1 MGAHEGREREGDHVT
16 KSVLVTGG
24 AGFVGSHIVDELV
37 ARGHRVRV
45 LDRLEPQVHGS
56 DATQAGFRP
65 EYLHPDAD
73 LQVGDTGDPAAIARA
88 LEDVD
93 VVFHQAAAVGV
104 GQSMYEID
112 RYVGRNTQA
121 TAVLLQAIVDR
132 QTRRPLERL
141 LVASSMSIY
150 GEGEY
155 RLADGTQ
162 FAPRPRPDAQLAD
175 RVWEMLGPD
184 GNPVETVATTED
196 KPLQPT
202 SVYALSKRDQE
213 EYCLLIGATYG
224 IPTVALRYFNIYG
237 PRQALSN
244 PYTGVAA
251 IFGSCLLNDAAPTV
265 YEDGLQTRDF
275 IHVRDI
281 VAANVLALDA
291 EPGIV
296 AGEVFNVGT
305 GRPTNLLDLYSTL
318 QKALDTP
325 GLAPEIPGR
334 FRAGDIRHCYA
345 DIAKIRAALGYE
357 PSTDLES
364 GLTDLAGWIRTQ
376 DAENLTAR
384 AAAELERKGLVH

>member
-1 MGAHEGREREGDHVT
+1 MT

-24 AGFVGSHIVDELV
+24 AGFVGSHLVDELV
-37 ARGHRVRV
+37 SRDYRVRV
-45 LDRLEPQVHGS
+45 LDRLEVQVHGPG
-56 DATQAGFRP
+56 AAEPGFRP
-65 EYLHPDAD
+65 EYLHPDAE
-73 LQVGDTGDPAAIARA
+73 LQVGDTGDPATITRA
-88 LEDVD
+88 LEGVD

-112 RYVGRNTQA
+112 RYVARNTHA

-132 QTRRPLERL
+132 QARHPLDRL

-155 RLADGTQ
+155 RLADGTR
-162 FAPRPRPDAQLAD
+162 FAPSPRPDAQLDA
-175 RVWEMLGPD
+175 RTWEMLGPD
-184 GNPVETVATTED
+184 GGVAEPVPTTED
-196 KPLQPT
+196 KALRPT
-202 SVYALSKRDQE
+202 SVYALTKRDQE
-213 EYCLLIGATYG
+213 EYCLLVGATYG

-251 IFGSCLLNDAAPTV
+251 IFGSCLLSEAAPTI

-281 VAANVLALDA
+281 VTANLLGLEADPGAA
-291 EPGIV
+291 
-296 AGEVFNVGT
+296 AGQVFNVGT
-305 GRPTNLLDLYSTL
+305 GRPTNLLQLHAGL
-318 QKALDTP
+318 QKALDVP
-325 GLAPEIPGR
+325 GVEPQIPGR

-345 DIAKIRAALGYE
+345 DIAKISAALGFE
-357 PSTDLES
+357 PTVDLET
-364 GLTDLAGWIRTQ
+364 GLSELAGWMRTQ
-376 DAENLTAR
+376 EAENLTNR

>member
-1 MGAHEGREREGDHVT
+1 MT

-24 AGFVGSHIVDELV
+24 AGFVGSHIVDGLV
-37 ARGHRVRV
+37 EHGHRVRV
-45 LDRLEPQVHGS
+45 LDRLEPQVHGP
-56 DATQAGFRP
+56 DAGSPGFRP
-65 EYLHPDAD
+65 EYLHADAD
-73 LQVGDTGDPAAIARA
+73 LQVGDAGDPAAIARA

-112 RYVGRNTQA
+112 RYVERNTQA

-132 QTRRPLERL
+132 QSRRPLERL

-155 RLADGTQ
+155 RLADGSQ
-162 FAPRPRPDAQLAD
+162 FAPRPRPDAQLAE

-184 GNPVETVATTED
+184 GKPVDTVATTED

-213 EYCLLIGATYG
+213 EYSLLVGATYG

-251 IFGSCLLNDAAPTV
+251 IFGSCLLNQAAPTV
-265 YEDGLQTRDF
+265 YEDGLQSRDF
-275 IHVRDI
+275 VHVHDI
-281 VAANVLALDA
+281 VAANLLALDA
-291 EPGIV
+291 DAPLV

-305 GRPTNLLDLYSTL
+305 GRPTNLLELYDTL

-325 GLAPEIPGR
+325 GVTPEIPGR

-345 DIAKIRAALGYE
+345 DIAKIRAALGFE
-357 PSTDLES
+357 PSIALES
-364 GLTDLAGWIRTQ
+364 GLGDLAGWMRTQ
-376 DAENLTAR
+376 EAENLTER